1 MRTHLLLQT
10 LIHATLISIVS
21 AALGSSAQAQGL
33 PSYMA
38 MLGPGPASVR

>member
-21 AALGSSAQAQGL
+21 VAFGPSAQAQGL
-33 PSYMA
+33 PSYGHA
-38 MLGPGPASVR
+38 GTRTRFVR